1 MNKNNKTRKSN
12 NTLQVL
18 IHASSNIVTHE
29 NTSTSANT
37 KIIFEDNVT
46 GVLFNVSIIS
56 ITTVRITIMR
66 ETANTTA
73 ALQDIQ
79 EKL

>member
-1 MNKNNKTRKSN
+1 MNKNNKARKSN

-18 IHASSNIVTHE
+18 IHASPNIGTHE

-37 KIIFEDNVT
+37 KIIFEDNIT

-56 ITTVRITIMR
+56 ITTVRITIMH
-66 ETANTTA
+66 ETANTKA
-73 ALQDIQ
+73 A
-79 EKL
+79 